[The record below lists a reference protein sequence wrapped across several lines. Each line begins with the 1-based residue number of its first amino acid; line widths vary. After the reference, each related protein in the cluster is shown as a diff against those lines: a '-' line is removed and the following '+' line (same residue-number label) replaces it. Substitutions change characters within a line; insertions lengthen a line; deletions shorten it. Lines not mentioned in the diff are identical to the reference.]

1 MKKEEALKLINESDS
16 EDWHVATESDHE
28 TFLNNFEE
36 TKIAPKIS
44 ELHNKYDEDIHS
56 VLGVRKNA
64 DEKTYDFLKRTLSEM
79 KAERD
84 ERIAKIENLEK
95 AVKDTTGK
103 EALEQAQREL
113 ESVRNKHNSAI
124 SEWES
129 KYQEL
134 EGSTHMMK
142 INNELDKGLTG
153 LVFKDAK
160 LMPEDVRN
168 IHINVVKDDLA
179 KNAEFVKGRLVFR
192 DEKGEIILH
201 KKTLTPLTANEILK
215 ERLKPI
221 LNEGR
226 EQKGP
231 GIDKN
236 EPVIKTKDG
245 KIDVTL
251 VVPDSVKTNA
261 DLMTFMLESGLKRG
275 SKEFS
280 AAYAK
285 YSEGL
290 VKV

>member
-160 LMPEDVRN
+160 LVPEDVRN
-168 IHINVVKDDLA
+168 IHINVVKGELA
-179 KNAEFVKGRLVFR
+179 KIAEFVDGKMVFKNDQGEIIR
-192 DEKGEIILH
+192 DEKLN
-201 KKTLTPLTANEILK
+201 PLGPKEILK
-215 ERLKPI
+215 DRLKAI

>member
-160 LMPEDVRN
+160 LVPEDVRN
-168 IHINVVKDDLA
+168 IHIDVVKGELA
-179 KNAEFVKGRLVFR
+179 KIAEFVDGKMVFKNDQGEIIR
-192 DEKGEIILH
+192 DEKLN
-201 KKTLTPLTANEILK
+201 PLGPQEILK
-215 ERLKPI
+215 DRLKAI